1 MADEIIR
8 LTGIH
13 KSFAG
18 VRALQD
24 VSLTLERG
32 KIHCLVGENG
42 CGKSTLIKIIAGVYQ
57 RDSGSV
63 QINGK
68 EYEQLHPI
76 DSIREGIQVI
86 YQDFS
91 LFPNLTVAENIA
103 LNEQLAE
110 GRRFVNWKHVRHVAE
125 DAIAQIEV
133 QMPLDARVEDMSVA
147 NKQLIAIA
155 KAMRQNAQLIIM
167 DEPTSALTEREI
179 RVLFTVIHKLQQRGI
194 AFLFVS
200 HKLNEVLEISEAIIV
215 MRNGR
220 VVSTGL
226 ANEYNTTRLVY
237 EMTGQSIAEKS
248 YEFTPD
254 LSQPALLRVENLT
267 VPGALYNVSFEMRR
281 GEIVGVTGLLGSGRT
296 ELALALFG
304 MLPITAGQI
313 EIDETP
319 VTIRSV
325 QDAIAHGIGYVPE
338 DRLTEGLFLEQSIGR
353 NVVVRTID
361 KLRGAFGLTDPARVK
376 QQVDEWVTSLRIK
389 TSDPDLPVKT
399 LSGGNQQRVVVAKW
413 LASNPRLMILNGP
426 TMGVDIGSK
435 NEIHELIKRLAG
447 EGMGLLVISDDI
459 PELLQTCNRIL
470 LMRNG
475 SIVQEILPG
484 ETNENELAAKL
495 IED

>member
-1 MADEIIR
+1 MADEIIH
-8 LTGIH
+8 LAGIH

-57 RDSGSV
+57 RDVGVV
-63 QINGK
+63 QIGGK
-68 EYEQLHPI
+68 EYAHLHPI
-76 DSIREGIQVI
+76 DAIREGIQVI

-103 LNEQLAE
+103 LNEQLAA
-110 GRRFVNWKHVRHVAE
+110 GRRFVNWRHVRAVAE
-125 DAIAQIEV
+125 EAVNQIEV
-133 QMPLDARVEDMSVA
+133 QLPLDARVEEMSVA

-179 RVLFTVIHKLQQRGI
+179 RTLFTVIHKLQQRGV

-215 MRNGR
+215 MRNGQ
-220 VVSTGL
+220 VVSTG
-226 ANEYNTTRLVY
+226 AASEYDTARLVF
-237 EMTGQSIAEKS
+237 EMTGQHITAKS
-248 YEFTPD
+248 YDFTPD
-254 LSQPALLRVENLT
+254 LSQPALLRVKDLSVT
-267 VPGALYNVSFEMRR
+267 GALHDVSFELRAH
-281 GEIVGVTGLLGSGRT
+281 EIVGVTGLLGSGRT
-296 ELALALFG
+296 ELALTLFG

-319 VTIRSV
+319 VKIRSV

-361 KLRGAFGLTDPARVK
+361 RLRGTFGLTDPRLVT
-376 QQVDEWVTSLRIK
+376 QQVNEWVASLRIK
-389 TSDPDLPVKT
+389 TANPALPAKT

-435 NEIHELIKRLAG
+435 DELHELIKRLARD
-447 EGMGLLVISDDI
+447 GMGLLVISDDI

-475 SIVQEILPG
+475 TVVQEILPR
-484 ETNENELAAKL
+484 ETDENALAAKL

>member
-1 MADEIIR
+1 MADEIVR

-32 KIHCLVGENG
+32 RIHCLVGENG
-42 CGKSTLIKIIAGVYQ
+42 CGKSTLIKIVAGVYQ
-57 RDSGSV
+57 RDMGSV
-63 QINGK
+63 QINGT
-68 EYEQLHPI
+68 EYERLHPI

-103 LNEQLAE
+103 LNEQLAA
-110 GRRFVNWKHVRHVAE
+110 GRRIVNWRHVREVAQE
-125 DAIAQIEV
+125 AVTQIEV
-133 QMPLDARVEDMSVA
+133 HLPLDVRVEEMSVA

-179 RVLFTVIHKLQQRGI
+179 RTLFTVIHKLQQRGI

-200 HKLNEVLEISEAIIV
+200 HKLNEVLEISESIIV
-215 MRNGR
+215 MRNGY
-220 VVSTGL
+220 VVSTGP
-226 ANEYNTTRLVY
+226 ASEYDTTRLVF
-237 EMTGQSIAEKS
+237 EMTGQSIAEKF
-248 YEFTPD
+248 YDYTPD
-254 LSQPALLRVENLT
+254 LSQPTLLRVEDLN
-267 VPGALYNVSFEMRR
+267 VPGVLYDVSFDLRAH
-281 GEIVGVTGLLGSGRT
+281 EIVGVTGLLGSGRT

-304 MLPITAGQI
+304 MLPIASGQI
-313 EIDETP
+313 EIDEKP
-319 VTIRSV
+319 VKIRSV

-361 KLRGAFGLTDPARVK
+361 KLRGNLGLTDPRLVT
-376 QQVDEWVTSLRIK
+376 QQVNDWVSSLRIK
-389 TSDPDLPVKT
+389 TTNPELAAKT

-413 LASNPRLMILNGP
+413 LASNPRMMILNGP

-435 NEIHELIKRLAG
+435 DDLHELIKRLAG

-459 PELLQTCNRIL
+459 PELLQICNRIL
-470 LMRNG
+470 LMRHG
-475 SIVQEILPG
+475 TVVQEILPR
-484 ETNENELAAKL
+484 ETNENALAAKL